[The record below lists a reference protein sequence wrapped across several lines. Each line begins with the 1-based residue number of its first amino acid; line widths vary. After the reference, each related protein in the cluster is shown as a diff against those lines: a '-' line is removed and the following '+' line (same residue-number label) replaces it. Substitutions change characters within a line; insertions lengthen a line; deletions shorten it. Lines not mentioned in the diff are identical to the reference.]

1 MASSRGSRAEAHRC
15 KISVLFVQFTRIA
28 QFRSENASVVPSK
41 MQGQLNFSRVNGYIF
56 WHKTTYIDHKS

>member
-56 WHKTTYIDHKS
+56 